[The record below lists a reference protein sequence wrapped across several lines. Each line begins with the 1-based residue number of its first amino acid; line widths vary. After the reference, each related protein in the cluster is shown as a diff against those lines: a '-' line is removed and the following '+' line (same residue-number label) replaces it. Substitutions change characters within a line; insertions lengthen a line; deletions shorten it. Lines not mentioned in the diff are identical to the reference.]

1 MRSGRWRVSRQDD
14 HGNAFS
20 MAAFASRDEADA
32 ECVRFSA
39 LPHRQ
44 HYWVAPCQDP
54 AVRPDSKA

>member
-1 MRSGRWRVSRQDD
+1 
-14 HGNAFS
+14 
-20 MAAFASRDEADA
+20 MAVFASRDEADA
-32 ECVRFSA
+32 ECVGFSA